1 VRSRKAINSQN
12 LIELFGSVVEVK
24 SQPTLESYRNR
35 NHLYWRI
42 NLGQD
47 ATGKTV
53 RRQIGKDEG
62 HARQVLA
69 EILQRLSN
77 GDIQGV
83 KSAFEVYSD
92 HEIKA
97 ALKKLRHYN
106 TTLPQAISFFI
117 KHHRPNKGLITLEQA
132 LQIWKENAQ
141 QLGYS
146 DTYIKKML
154 NTYAGPFVKLHSGF
168 KLIDITYKEAENYIF
183 KQKSSLSNYSKAQTI
198 SKLRGFFNTLAD
210 LEYFS
215 KELNPFEKLK
225 LPKAKF
231 GEAEEKNRIIPSVV
245 IKEKLEFALSSNK
258 PGYHE
263 LLVAM
268 VLMSFCGARKTEV
281 FRLEWQHIDRSK
293 SVWKLLIPNLQAK
306 WGYKR
311 TIVIPDNAKAWLEE
325 VLKKIP
331 NSNGRFLNSWRN
343 GRTSTDLTE
352 EGYSARF
359 TRFRKAFK
367 KHCEENGKTWEKYE
381 QNGFRVSCASYG
393 LEHFG
398 LEKICRM
405 MGERRDPTF
414 WNHYRESCEEEEAET
429 FFSIIPTVVAERW
442 DLAAYEQA
450 CEESNCGQ
458 AIKEGDVWLPILN
471 EYAC

>member
-24 SQPTLESYRNR
+24 SQPTLESYKNR
-35 NHLYWRI
+35 NHIYWRI

-69 EILQRLSN
+69 EILQRLNN

-106 TTLPQAISFFI
+106 TNLPQAISFFI

-132 LQIWKENAQ
+132 LQIWKKNAQ

-215 KELNPFEKLK
+215 K
-225 LPKAKF
+225 
-231 GEAEEKNRIIPSVV
+231 
-245 IKEKLEFALSSNK
+245 
-258 PGYHE
+258 
-263 LLVAM
+263 
-268 VLMSFCGARKTEV
+268 
-281 FRLEWQHIDRSK
+281 
-293 SVWKLLIPNLQAK
+293 
-306 WGYKR
+306 
-311 TIVIPDNAKAWLEE
+311 
-325 VLKKIP
+325 
-331 NSNGRFLNSWRN
+331 
-343 GRTSTDLTE
+343 
-352 EGYSARF
+352 
-359 TRFRKAFK
+359 
-367 KHCEENGKTWEKYE
+367 
-381 QNGFRVSCASYG
+381 
-393 LEHFG
+393 
-398 LEKICRM
+398 
-405 MGERRDPTF
+405 
-414 WNHYRESCEEEEAET
+414 
-429 FFSIIPTVVAERW
+429 
-442 DLAAYEQA
+442 
-450 CEESNCGQ
+450 
-458 AIKEGDVWLPILN
+458 
-471 EYAC
+471 